1 MWALWKKLFL
11 EVLDKH
17 APVRHIRKRKSAL
30 PWLTG
35 EIKKMIFERDKLKR
49 KAMVTGSR
57 AAWDEYKTT
66 RNKVNIS
73 LRQTKAD
80 YFRTKISNQNNNPKE
95 AWKTINNL
103 LGRSSSNTVVNE
115 LKFNDAKIT
124 SPEKIANAFDTYFT
138 DIGPKLASSTDDTD
152 ITFERFVKPAT

>member
-1 MWALWKKLFL
+1 MSTKQLG
-11 EVLDKH
+11 
-17 APVRHIRKRKSAL
+17 I
-30 PWLTG
+30 
-35 EIKKMIFERDKLKR
+35 
-49 KAMVTGSR
+49 
-57 AAWDEYKTT
+57 Y
-66 RNKVNIS
+66 KVNIS
-73 LRQTKAD
+73 LRQTKED

-124 SPEKIANAFDTYFT
+124 SPEKIANAFNTYFT
-138 DIGPKLASSTDDTD
+138 DIGPKLASSMDDTD

>member
-1 MWALWKKLFL
+1 MWALWK
-11 EVLDKH
+11 KH
-17 APVRHIRKRKSAL
+17 APVRHIRKRKSAV
-30 PWLTG
+30 PWLTR

-80 YFRTKISNQNNNPKE
+80 YYRTKISNQNNNPKE

-124 SPEKIANAFDTYFT
+124 SPEKIANAFNTYFT
-138 DIGPKLASSTDDTD
+138 DIGPKLASSMDDTD

>member
-1 MWALWKKLFL
+1 MWALWKNLFL

-17 APVRHIRKRKSAL
+17 APVRHIRKRKSAA

-35 EIKKMIFERDKLKR
+35 EIKKMIFERDKFKR
-49 KAMVTGSR
+49 KAMATGSR
-57 AAWDEYKTT
+57 AVCDEYKTT
-66 RNKVNIS
+66 RNKVYIS

-103 LGRSSSNTVVNE
+103 LGRSSSNTVVSE
-115 LKFNDAKIT
+115 IKFNDAKIT
-124 SPEKIANAFDTYFT
+124 LPEKITNAFNTYFT
-138 DIGPKLASSTDDTD
+138 DIGLKIASSMDDTD
-152 ITFERFVKPAT
+152 I